1 MSAIYLRPIPGA
13 NGDIRKGLKI
23 LCGSIPVTTEVYCPY
38 IGYIFPV
45 PAGQPQNNISELP
58 NETL

>member
-1 MSAIYLRPIPGA
+1 MSAIYLHPIPGA
-13 NGDIRKGLKI
+13 NGDIKKGLKI
-23 LCGSIPVTTEVYCPY
+23 LCDSIPETTEVYCPY
-38 IGYIFPV
+38 IDHIFPV